1 MKRALLLTWTAA
13 ALALLAG
20 CPSAKEKQKVITIDG
35 SSTVFPVSEVAAEEF
50 QKVRKGVKVTVG
62 TSGTGGGFKKF
73 VRGETDVSDASRP
86 ILKREIDLAG
96 ENGVEYVELPI
107 CFDALTVVVSKDNDW
122 VDHLSIAE
130 LKTMW
135 DKDSKGKVTRWS
147 DIRPGWPQEKFVLF
161 GPGTDS
167 GTFDYFTEAVNG
179 KSGRSRDDYTASED
193 DNVLVRGV
201 AGSKYGLGYFGFSY
215 YAEHKDK
222 LKAVPIRWDKGKV
235 KEPVAPSAKG
245 ILEGTYA
252 PLSRPLF
259 LYVNKKSAETRPEVK
274 AFVEFYLKNAAALA
288 RRKQYVPLPKNAY
301 AMCQE
306 RFAKLQTGSGFG
318 GEPEVGLPIEDILKR
333 RPR

>member
-1 MKRALLLTWTAA
+1 PLPPGWRRAMKRALLLSWAA
-13 ALALLAG
+13 ALSLLVGCQAG
-20 CPSAKEKQKVITIDG
+20 KDQQKVITIDG

-50 QKVRKGVKVTVG
+50 QKERPGVKVTVG

-73 VRGETDVSDASRP
+73 VRGETDISDASRP
-86 ILKREIDLAG
+86 ILKKEVEQAK

-135 DKDSKGKVTRWS
+135 DKDSKGKVTKWS

-201 AGSKYGLGYFGFSY
+201 AGSQF
-215 YAEHKDK
+215 
-222 LKAVPIRWDKGKV
+222 
-235 KEPVAPSAKG
+235 
-245 ILEGTYA
+245 
-252 PLSRPLF
+252 
-259 LYVNKKSAETRPEVK
+259 
-274 AFVEFYLKNAAALA
+274 
-288 RRKQYVPLPKNAY
+288 
-301 AMCQE
+301 
-306 RFAKLQTGSGFG
+306 
-318 GEPEVGLPIEDILKR
+318 
-333 RPR
+333 